1 MKKISTYLLA
11 LAVTAGLAGCSEKIE
26 MPDDPGTNP
35 PDTLSKPP
43 VDTTD
48 TPDKPAGNLGKSY
61 IWDESC
67 IPEIHISIT
76 EKQWNSLLTSC
87 DTKLGISSHS
97 ECNVRFVKDAEEKTV
112 GAAAIRIYNN
122 WEGNRPEG
130 KKGETH
136 KSSGAKWNFANYEI
150 NFSKYAGERTLEGV
164 RKIILKSCFNDPS
177 YVREKFCFDTF
188 RKEGIWTIP
197 YNTYCR
203 MWIHVEGDLK
213 STYMGVYQMI
223 ESIDQQYLSERINQ
237 FVGLTEGN
245 LWKCGNNGV
254 AMNNANL
261 SSSGSYGADMD
272 GTKEYTYM
280 LINNLTGFAA
290 AEGQLKSFISDFTR
304 LKDEAFYEWL
314 ERVCD
319 VEFLLKTYALSV
331 ALGSCDDYWN
341 TGNNYY
347 LYFTNTSK
355 DNYKIFFIPYDFEM
369 SLGTSYS
376 MADPGLQNPLDWGR
390 HSNILISK
398 ILKKE
403 EYKFMYMDY
412 LLDFYSSDGP
422 LHYLNAILSFDL
434 MKDKIEEY
442 LKNDTGLR
450 SKVTDLPRPGV
461 QSTRTYKLWDKKQDN
476 FLKTRGEF
484 IYSMK

>member
-1 MKKISTYLLA
+1 
-11 LAVTAGLAGCSEKIE
+11 
-26 MPDDPGTNP
+26 
-35 PDTLSKPP
+35 
-43 VDTTD
+43 
-48 TPDKPAGNLGKSY
+48 
-61 IWDESC
+61 
-67 IPEIHISIT
+67 
-76 EKQWNSLLTSC
+76 
-87 DTKLGISSHS
+87 
-97 ECNVRFVKDAEEKTV
+97 
-112 GAAAIRIYNN
+112 
-122 WEGNRPEG
+122 
-130 KKGETH
+130 
-136 KSSGAKWNFANYEI
+136 
-150 NFSKYAGERTLEGV
+150 
-164 RKIILKSCFNDPS
+164 
-177 YVREKFCFDTF
+177 
-188 RKEGIWTIP
+188 
-197 YNTYCR
+197 
-203 MWIHVEGDLK
+203 
-213 STYMGVYQMI
+213 
-223 ESIDQQYLSERINQ
+223 
-237 FVGLTEGN
+237 
-245 LWKCGNNGV
+245 
-254 AMNNANL
+254 MNNANL

-369 SLGTSYS
+369 SLGTSCS

-412 LLDFYSSDGP
+412 LLDFYSYDGP